1 VQEHTGA
8 LVECHNERIGNMDRR
23 ELEMKVEVLEHDIA
37 FLGRAIIRALKHIEY
52 EETALQV
59 QKMVDFH
66 EWEKEQQ

>member
-1 VQEHTGA
+1 MQINTVAQSERNNG
-8 LVECHNERIGNMDRR
+8 RIGDMDRR